1 MAGLAFVLSGVSY
14 SLYSTSSNASNSY
27 VLSFLSSQVDESRN
41 ESKENDTIDDIGSSP
56 LKSVGEILLD
66 SVVLLNPDVLA
77 DGRFAE
83 VSAIQSTDR
92 LRGVLNKSASAV
104 HEEYCPKKQ
113 KEGENGDERVFAAT
127 PFTIHLVV
135 SYCFCWE
142 PWQRVFDPKSRE
154 SSVRSK
160 ERKCSSRWR

>member
-1 MAGLAFVLSGVSY
+1 MAFVLSGVSY

-77 DGRFAE
+77 DGRFSE
-83 VSAIQSTDR
+83 VSAERSAHR
-92 LRGVLNKSASAV
+92 LGGVLEQDTSTV
-104 HEEYCPKKQ
+104 H
-113 KEGENGDERVFAAT
+113 R
-127 PFTIHLVV
+127 
-135 SYCFCWE
+135 
-142 PWQRVFDPKSRE
+142 
-154 SSVRSK
+154 
-160 ERKCSSRWR
+160 